1 MEVRMKKGL
10 VMEGGAM
17 RGMFTAGVCDVLMEN
32 KIKFDGAVG
41 VSAGA
46 AFGCNFKSEQIGRA
60 IRYNLRFCTD
70 KRYWG
75 IGSLIKTGDIFGVDF
90 CYRELPFE
98 LDLFDVEAYNQN
110 PMAFHIVCT
119 DVETGKPFYR
129 ICNDGIESV
138 QWMRASASMPLVSRV
153 VEIEGRKFLDGGISD
168 AIPLEYFEKQ
178 GYEKN
183 LVILTRPADYV
194 KKKNAL
200 SPLLGLMLGKYPS
213 LVSTMKNRHIMY
225 KETLEYIK
233 EREKAG
239 NALVI
244 RPPFAL
250 PVKRTDRNA
259 ENLQKT
265 YDVGRAEAEKR
276 LEEIKSFLG
285 K

>member
-1 MEVRMKKGL
+1 
-10 VMEGGAM
+10 
-17 RGMFTAGVCDVLMEN
+17 
-32 KIKFDGAVG
+32 
-41 VSAGA
+41 
-46 AFGCNFKSEQIGRA
+46 
-60 IRYNLRFCTD
+60 
-70 KRYWG
+70 
-75 IGSLIKTGDIFGVDF
+75 
-90 CYRELPFE
+90 
-98 LDLFDVEAYNQN
+98 
-110 PMAFHIVCT
+110 
-119 DVETGKPFYR
+119 
-129 ICNDGIESV
+129 
-138 QWMRASASMPLVSRV
+138 MRASASMPLVSRV

-250 PVKRTDRNA
+250 PAKRTDRNA

-265 YDVGRAEAEKR
+265 YDAGRAEAEKR

>member
-1 MEVRMKKGL
+1 MEVEMKKGL

-98 LDLFDVEAYNQN
+98 LDLFDVEAYNKN
-110 PMAFHIVCT
+110 PMDFHIVCT